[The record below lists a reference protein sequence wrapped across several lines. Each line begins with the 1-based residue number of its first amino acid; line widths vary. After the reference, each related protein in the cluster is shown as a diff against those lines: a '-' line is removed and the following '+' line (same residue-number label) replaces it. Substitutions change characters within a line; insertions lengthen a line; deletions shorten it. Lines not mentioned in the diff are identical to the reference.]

1 MKRKHARLLSVIG
14 FAVMFAGPA
23 ALMAQVNLGNAQT
36 YAVLGGTTITNT
48 GNSSINGDVGVSPGN
63 AITGFPPGIVTG
75 GSIHAGD
82 TSAAQAQTSL
92 TTAYNNAAALP
103 CGTDLTG
110 QNLGGLTLT
119 PGVYCFASSGSLT
132 GTLTLNMLGDPNAF
146 FLIRTGSTLTVASG
160 STVVLTNS
168 GGATCPS
175 SVYWQVGS
183 SATLG
188 TGSTFRG
195 NILALTSIT
204 LTTNANLLGRALAR
218 NGAVTL
224 DTNSVGLCGP
234 AIVCPALTVNPAT
247 LPNGVLGAAYN
258 QTITATGATPPVTCA
273 VTSGS
278 LPTGLTLNSASG
290 TITGS
295 PTVAGNFNFSITA
308 TDANGCFAS
317 RAYSVI
323 IAATCAVV
331 VVNPAALPGGTQGFA
346 YNQQVTGT
354 GGTAPYTFSIAAGAL
369 PNGVTLN
376 ASTGAITGT
385 PTATGPF
392 NVTIRATDINACTG
406 TRIYDIAIIAST
418 PSGGPTLDVIGL
430 AALMILLIGAGLFVM
445 NRLSL

>member
-14 FAVMFAGPA
+14 ITAMFAGPA
-23 ALMAQVNLGNAQT
+23 TLMAQVNLGNAQS

-48 GNSSINGDVGVSPGN
+48 GASSINGDVGVSPGS

-75 GSIHAGD
+75 GSLHAGD
-82 TSAAQAQTSL
+82 SSAAQAQTSL

-110 QNLGGLTLT
+110 QDLGGLTLT
-119 PGVYCFASSGSLT
+119 PGVYCFATSGALT

-160 STVVLTNS
+160 SNVVLANS
-168 GGATCPS
+168 GGTTCPS

-195 NILALTSIT
+195 NILALSSIT

-234 AIVCPALTVNPAT
+234 SIVCPALTVNPAT
-247 LPNGVLGAAYN
+247 LPNGVIGSPYN
-258 QTITATGATPPVTCA
+258 QTITASGASPPVTFA
-273 VTSGS
+273 VTSGV
-278 LPTGLTLNSASG
+278 LPTGLVLNAATG
-290 TITGS
+290 AITGS
-295 PTVAGNFNFSITA
+295 PTTAGNFNFSITA

-317 RAYSVI
+317 RAYTVI
-323 IAATCAVV
+323 IASTCAVL
-331 VVNPAALPGGTQGFA
+331 VVNPATLPGGTQGVP
-346 YNQQVTGT
+346 YNQSVSAA
-354 GGTAPYTFSIAAGAL
+354 GGTPPYTYSIAAGAL
-369 PNGVTLN
+369 PNGLGLN
-376 ASTGAITGT
+376 ATTGAITGT
-385 PTATGPF
+385 PTTSGPF

-406 TRIYDIAIIAST
+406 TRVYDIAITANA
-418 PSGGPTLDVIGL
+418 PAGGPTLSVIGL
-430 AALMILLIGAGLFVM
+430 AALMILLVGAGLFVM